1 MPDIRQ
7 RLRSVDVPEREDFTA
22 KTFFRWGSRAVFVG
36 VFLIAVAISFGA
48 DAIALALLGSVL
60 VAQMLYVILPM
71 NTIRAKAY
79 RLYTG
84 EAGEDAYE
92 ELEDRGGRFR

>member
-1 MPDIRQ
+1 M
-7 RLRSVDVPEREDFTA
+7 LLTGRSEPNATRTL
-22 KTFFRWGSRAVFVG
+22 FVG

-71 NTIRAKAY
+71 NTIRSKAY